1 MSVNEVE
8 TTEARELLGRALEGV
23 PVSPGGGTEAVFARA
38 RQVRMRRRAA
48 VTGVVASVTA
58 AGVAGGAGLLWGDGS
73 KAVTAAQ
80 HPTRASEFKKL
91 LPPGV
96 GRLREVNLKHISDPD
111 ADWKRL
117 DQALKNVKV
126 LGRYDG
132 TYAVYKGGGVGYI
145 TVQTLTDSRKNWQNP
160 DPCSTYASALAMCTK
175 VKLQTGDDIMAL
187 VNMHAN
193 HRDAGNT
200 WGPELT
206 AELYRNGYTILVN
219 ASTGFESK
227 NQLGPRLKT
236 PPLTMAQ
243 LRALVQLPQ
252 LMPKAKAPKD

>member
-8 TTEARELLGRALEGV
+8 TAEARELLGRVLEGV
-23 PVSPGGGTEAVFARA
+23 PVPSGGGTETVFARA
-38 RQVRMRRRAA
+38 RQVRVRRRAA
-48 VTGVVASVTA
+48 VTGVAASVTA
-58 AGVAGGAGLLWGDGS
+58 VGVALGSGLLSGGDA
-73 KAVTAAQ
+73 KVVRTAQ

-91 LPPGV
+91 LPPDV
-96 GRLREVNLKHISDPD
+96 GRLREVNLKHISAPD

-117 DQALKNVKV
+117 DKALKNVKT

-132 TYAVYKGGGVGYI
+132 TYAVYKAGGVGYI
-145 TVQTLTDSRKNWQNP
+145 TVQTFTDSRKNWQNP
-160 DPCSTYASALAMCTK
+160 DPCSTYASALASCTT
-175 VKLQTGDDIMAL
+175 VKFPGGDDVLAL
-187 VNMHAN
+187 VDLHAN

-206 AELYRNGYTILVN
+206 VELHRNGYMILVN

-227 NQLGPRLKT
+227 NQLGPRLRT

-243 LRALVQLPQ
+243 LRSLVQLPQ
-252 LMPKAKAPKD
+252 LMPKAKAPKS